1 MATQPLTIDSTTTA
15 NAQREA
21 LLGKQQAFLGQ
32 LDTNT
37 TKAAN
42 VGRLNRATSIE
53 QQKKRA
59 QTEAAAA
66 GRPWTTADDKEWAD
80 RANQANTQAET
91 AMLLGREQT
100 QREAMSDIG
109 GTVNAGE
116 AGQFKQKELG
126 QEDLKIGNQSKQ
138 FEAGLAQQA
147 KISQAELDAQRNYQE
162 QQAKAEAQR
171 IALQQAQQLQTQ
183 MYGPGGA
190 YGGYPAG
197 TPALGGGGGV
207 SASAPL
213 PTAVQQRGGVMAS
226 APAAAGGFSLSGPM
240 YGGGSSGYVGGWR

>member
-1 MATQPLTIDSTTTA
+1 MATQPLTIDSQTTA
-15 NAQREA
+15 NQQREA
-21 LLGKQQAFLGQ
+21 LLNKQQGFLQQ

-42 VGRLNRATSIE
+42 VGRLNRATGIE

-59 QTEAAAA
+59 QSEAAAA

-109 GTVNAGE
+109 GTVSAGE

-126 QEDLKIGNQSKQ
+126 QEDVRILNADKNASADR
-138 FEAGLAQQA
+138 ELRA
-147 KISQAELDAQRNYQE
+147 KLSQAELDAQRNYRE
-162 QQAKAEAQR
+162 QQLKAEAQR
-171 IALQQAQQLQTQ
+171 LALQQSQQLQTQ

-197 TPALGGGGGV
+197 TPAYGAGG
-207 SASAPL
+207 SAASAPGGVVL
-213 PTAVQQRGGVMAS
+213 QRGSLLGS
-226 APAAAGGFSLSGPM
+226 AAPRPLSTGSWS
-240 YGGGSSGYVGGWR
+240 GGGSGVRGGGFL